1 MATFTLIVFGCL
13 ALLLVGLLVLGAWNP
28 RSIAE
33 LTGRADERRLAG
45 QATIEER
52 DIGEMVDAHNDSRRR
67 RGKREVTEAEIRARA
82 NAEQRRSIERAD
94 S

>member
-13 ALLLVGLLVLGAWNP
+13 ALALVGLLALGIWNP

-33 LTGRADERRLAG
+33 LTGRSDERRLAG
-45 QATIEER
+45 QAMIEER

-67 RGKREVTEAEIRARA
+67 RGKAEVSEAEIRERA
-82 NAEQRRSIERAD
+82 NAAQRRSIKRAGG
-94 S
+94 

>member
-13 ALLLVGLLVLGAWNP
+13 ALLLVGVLALGAWNP

-45 QATIEER
+45 QAMIEER
-52 DIGEMVDAHNDSRRR
+52 DIGEMVDAHNDSRRK
-67 RGKREVTEAEIRARA
+67 RGKPEVSEGEIRARA
-82 NAEQRRSIERAD
+82 DAEQRRSIARAKD
-94 S
+94 